1 MGYYSLFEIQFIMK
15 KRFIIVG
22 IILFIFFGGLVA
34 YHFIRQ
40 YLIAQYMKTYEP
52 APITVNTMIV
62 NPVDWSPSYIAIGS
76 VTAIQGTDVSP
87 IVSGQVTKILFNS
100 GDIVKKNQ
108 VLVILDTDVLQAQ
121 VSQARALANYDKQ
134 TYDRYKILFHEGVV
148 SAQDLDQAA
157 SNYGQAVAT
166 LQQQIA
172 QLEQKYIVAPFAGR
186 VGIRDI
192 SLGQYLNAGTMVTN
206 IQSINPM
213 YVNFQVPEQ
222 FLPILHIG
230 QPIEMTIDS
239 FPHMIFKGKI
249 SAFDAMV
256 ADNTKSITVQATV
269 PNTDKKALMLP
280 GMQSTVSVILPQQ
293 GKVMAVPQQAV
304 NYTLYGNTVYAI
316 KPSKNK
322 KGEPN
327 IIATQIAVTPGEQQG
342 NLVQILKGLKA
353 GDQIVVD
360 GQAKLQ
366 NNNPVKIID
375 SVTQS

>member
-1 MGYYSLFEIQFIMK
+1 MK

-22 IILFIFFGGLVA
+22 IILFIVFGGLVA

-52 APITVNTMIV
+52 PPITVNTMTV
-62 NPVDWSPSYIAIGS
+62 NPVDWNPSYVAIGS
-76 VTAIQGTDVSP
+76 VTAIQGTDISP

-108 VLVILDTDVLQAQ
+108 LLVILDTDVLQAQ
-121 VSQARALANYDKQ
+121 VSQARALANYDKE
-134 TYDRYKILFHEGVV
+134 TYDRYKVLFHEGVV
-148 SAQDLDQAA
+148 SAQDLDQTA
-157 SNYGQAVAT
+157 SNYGQAVAAW
-166 LQQQIA
+166 QQQIA

-192 SLGQYLNAGTMVTN
+192 SLGQYLNAGTMITN

-239 FPHMIFKGKI
+239 FPHVVFKGKI

-280 GMQSTVSVILPQQ
+280 GMQSTVSVVLPQQ

-304 NYTLYGNTVYAI
+304 NYTLYGNTVYLI
-316 KPSKNK
+316 TPSKGK
-322 KGEPN
+322 KGEAN
-327 IIATQIAVTPGEQQG
+327 IIATQIAVTPGQQQG